1 MRLTEQMFDILKLNM
16 QGLSPYKIARKLTM
30 DPPSVYTSLKAA
42 KINFVEADK
51 MIQELKALGWP
62 DKLDEVEQSIRGRSA
77 ITRKIV
83 LEKPEP
89 KQEIAFKMG

>member
-1 MRLTEQMFDILKLNM
+1 MFDILKLNL

-42 KINFVEADK
+42 KTNFAEADK

-62 DKLDEVEQSIRGRSA
+62 NKLTEVEQTIRSRSA
-77 ITRKIV
+77 ITRKVIQK
-83 LEKPEP
+83 KPEP
-89 KQEIAFKMG
+89 SQEIAFKMG

>member
-1 MRLTEQMFDILKLNM
+1 MFDILKLNM